1 MVNSRH
7 FPALRPS
14 GDAFLLFV
22 LLIARV
28 RIDTLAEWAAIPTS
42 MLQRDVATLL
52 DGIVSAHSLML
63 LSDRQTTDPVTL
75 LLISVAFGLF
85 LIYLVVDWLRACWS
99 PTVIFRIKL
108 VLVCLIVGIL
118 VFGQAGLFIALR
130 HISTPAAYAH
140 DGGVI
145 QTEVTIHYLLK
156 GINPYVADYRSTPM
170 AEWGTEYRTA
180 LDHYPY
186 LPWTFLFSTP
196 FYLASSITIG
206 WFDQRFVYLL
216 LFAITLV
223 FSSHLVRSAEG
234 KLGLLIV
241 LGLNPILASDV
252 IFGQNDSFVLFW
264 IVLGVW
270 LLHRATA
277 HHKGGRNPELWC
289 SLSMVAFGL
298 ACASKPT
305 IWFLVPFLIV
315 YRWRTFLPHP
325 VHPVPRRITRIL
337 TNMRAVVQHLWPLAL
352 TFIVITG
359 PWFAWHPAAMIEDVW
374 HWSAGTAETSYQIRG
389 WGFSNFILALG
400 LVPSRLAYWPF
411 WMIELVIAV
420 PLLAV
425 GMWRLWH
432 NPRLTVALQ
441 GYAILLLGFFYGSR
455 FLNENYVGFLLAI
468 FTIAFFMVDAGPSKP
483 PPDDL
488 HVVPRDASAE
498 TEDG

>member
-1 MVNSRH
+1 M
-7 FPALRPS
+7 FA
-14 GDAFLLFV
+14 

-42 MLQRDVATLL
+42 MLHRDVATLL
-52 DGIVSAHSLML
+52 NNVVPAQSLAL

-85 LIYLVVDWLRACWS
+85 LIYLVVDWLRECLW
-99 PTVIFRIKL
+99 PRMIFRIKL
-108 VLVCLIVGIL
+108 ALVYLIVGIL

-130 HISTPAAYAH
+130 HISAPAAYAH

-145 QTEVTIHYLLK
+145 QTEITIHYLLK

-196 FYLASSITIG
+196 FYLASSTTIG
-206 WFDQRFVYLL
+206 WFDQRFVYLM
-216 LFAITLV
+216 LFAMTLA
-223 FSSHLVRSAEG
+223 FSSHLVRSAER
-234 KLGLLIV
+234 KLSLLIV

-270 LLHRATA
+270 LLYWATA
-277 HHKGGRNPELWC
+277 HNGNGRNSELWR

-305 IWFLVPFLIV
+305 AWFLIPFLIG
-315 YRWRTFLPHP
+315 YQWCTLPSHP
-325 VHPVPRRITRIL
+325 MDIVPRRITRIP
-337 TNMRAVVQHLWPLAL
+337 TNMWAVVRHLWPLAL

-359 PWFAWHPAAMIEDVW
+359 PWFVWQPADMIEDVW

-411 WMIELVIAV
+411 WIVELVIAV

-425 GMWRLWH
+425 GLWRLRR
-432 NPRLTVALQ
+432 NPRLAVALQ
-441 GYAILLLGFFYGSR
+441 GYAILLLGFLYGSR
-455 FLNENYVGFLLAI
+455 FLNENYLGFLLAV
-468 FTIAFFMVDAGPSKP
+468 FTVAFFMTDAGPSGP
-483 PPDDL
+483 SLDDL
-488 HVVPRDASAE
+488 HAVHRDA
-498 TEDG
+498 